1 MSITHEQAHRLIQLN
16 MDGGLSAQ
24 QTATLSAHL
33 HSCSECNAF
42 AREIRDVSELLPAIM
57 KRQWSAQP
65 VPLSI
70 PALLGRKEISSR
82 ASTLLTMRTGLIG
95 LVVMALFFSTWQFL
109 VPGPVS
115 SPQLP
120 LQVPPVPTPS
130 SSQPAQSTST
140 RITFQDCEMILY
152 SVGETDSIA
161 SIAAQFSLSAETII
175 ELNHLQTEA
184 VSPSLELLIPLCN
197 FTPTSTFHAATFTT
211 TYTPRFIGTAST
223 PVERH

>member
-1 MSITHEQAHRLIQLN
+1 
-16 MDGGLSAQ
+16 
-24 QTATLSAHL
+24 
-33 HSCSECNAF
+33 
-42 AREIRDVSELLPAIM
+42 
-57 KRQWSAQP
+57 
-65 VPLSI
+65 
-70 PALLGRKEISSR
+70 
-82 ASTLLTMRTGLIG
+82 
-95 LVVMALFFSTWQFL
+95 
-109 VPGPVS
+109 
-115 SPQLP
+115 
-120 LQVPPVPTPS
+120 
-130 SSQPAQSTST
+130 
-140 RITFQDCEMILY
+140 MILY